1 MKIKNW
7 ILAARLRTLGAA
19 VAPVLIGTAL
29 AFGEGYRAWPAAL
42 AALLCALLLQVGTN
56 YANDYFDFRKG
67 ADTADRLG
75 PTRVTQAGL
84 IAPEQVRNAF
94 LLVFALVALP
104 GAYLVHL
111 GGWPILLLGLLSVIS
126 GIIYTGGP
134 FALAYVGLGD
144 LFVLLFFGGVAT
156 GATYYTQSGQITPL
170 VLLAALGPGLLST
183 AILTV
188 NNLRDR
194 LTDART
200 GKKTLA
206 VRFGPRFA
214 RAEYLLCWL
223 GALAV
228 PPLIWLFFAPERPG
242 VLLACL
248 TLIPARKAIQT
259 VFSLDA
265 DPALNPLLGQTGK
278 LLLIYSLLFSLG
290 WLLGGVSG

>member
-1 MKIKNW
+1 MQIKNW

-94 LLVFALVALP
+94 VLIFALVALP

-111 GGWPILLLGLLSVIS
+111 GGWPILLLGALSVLS
-126 GIIYTGGP
+126 GVIYTGGP

-194 LTDART
+194 LTDAKT

-206 VRFGPRFA
+206 VRFGAGFA
-214 RAEYLLCWL
+214 RAEYLACWL

-228 PPLIWLFFAPERPG
+228 PPLIWLLFAPERPA

-248 TLIPARKAIQT
+248 TAIPARKAIQR

-278 LLLIYSLLFSLG
+278 LLLLYSLLFSLG